1 MGCNDP
7 TLLQG
12 ELIMALVTTFDGGRK
27 FINHYTIAAA
37 DAATA
42 QNLSIDVSGLGKSAN
57 NQECSHLTLNK
68 VWFNVFMTANADAV
82 EFQWDATT
90 NIPFLILNGYGSYD
104 FSNTGGLSPTVANK
118 AAGGYTGDV
127 AILNPAR
134 TAGDTVYVQMEWLKN
149 YVAIS
154 S

>member
-1 MGCNDP
+1 
-7 TLLQG
+7 
-12 ELIMALVTTFDGGRK
+12 MALVTTFDGGRK

-42 QNLSIDVSGLGKSAN
+42 QSLTITVANLGKSAN
-57 NQECSHLTLNK
+57 NQACSHLTLNK
-68 VWFNVFMTANADAV
+68 VWFNIFMTANADAT
-82 EFQWDATT
+82 ECQWNATT

-118 AAGGYTGDV
+118 AAGGYDGNVTIV
-127 AILNPAR
+127 NPAR
-134 TAGDTVYVQMEWLKN
+134 TAGDTVFVQMEWLKN

>member
-27 FINHYTIAAA
+27 FINHYTIAAG
-37 DAATA
+37 DATTA
-42 QNLSIDVSGLGKSAN
+42 QTLTIDVSGLGKSAN

-68 VWFNVFMTANADAV
+68 VWYNVFMTANADAV
-82 EFQWDATT
+82 EFQWNATT
-90 NIPFLILNGYGSYD
+90 NIPFLIVNGYGDYD
-104 FSNTGGLSPTVANK
+104 FSSTGGLTPTVANK
-118 AAGGYTGDV
+118 AATGYDGDV
-127 AILNPAR
+127 VISNPAR
-134 TAGDTVYVQMEWLKN
+134 TAGDTVYVQMEWLKH

>member
-1 MGCNDP
+1 
-7 TLLQG
+7 
-12 ELIMALVTTFDGGRK
+12 MALVTTFDGGRK

-42 QNLSIDVSGLGKSAN
+42 QSLTITVANLGKSAN
-57 NQECSHLTLNK
+57 NQACSHLTLNK
-68 VWFNVFMTANADAV
+68 VWYNVFMTANADAV

-90 NIPFLILNGYGSYD
+90 NIPFLIVNGYGDYD
-104 FSNTGGLSPTVANK
+104 FSSTGGLTPTVANK

-127 AILNPAR
+127 ANLNPAR
-134 TAGDTVYVQMEWLKN
+134 TAGDTVYVQMEWLKH

>member
-1 MGCNDP
+1 
-7 TLLQG
+7 
-12 ELIMALVTTFDGGRK
+12 MALVTTFDGGRK
-27 FINHYTIAAA
+27 FINHYTIAAG

-42 QNLSIDVSGLGKSAN
+42 QTLTITVANLGKSAN
-57 NQECSHLTLNK
+57 NQACSHLTLNK

-90 NIPFLILNGYGSYD
+90 QIPFLILNGYGDYD
-104 FSNTGGLSPTVANK
+104 FSSTGGLTPTVANK
-118 AAGGYTGDV
+118 ATGGYDGSVTLV
-127 AILNPAR
+127 TPAR
-134 TAGDTVYVQMEWLKN
+134 TGGDTVYVQMEWLKH

>member
-42 QNLSIDVSGLGKSAN
+42 QNLSIDVSTLGKSAN

-90 NIPFLILNGYGSYD
+90 NIPCLLYTSPSPRD
-104 FSNTGGLSPTVANK
+104 LSTSRMP
-118 AAGGYTGDV
+118 
-127 AILNPAR
+127 
-134 TAGDTVYVQMEWLKN
+134 
-149 YVAIS
+149 S
-154 S
+154 SA

>member
-1 MGCNDP
+1 
-7 TLLQG
+7 
-12 ELIMALVTTFDGGRK
+12 MALVTTFDGGRK

-42 QNLSIDVSGLGKSAN
+42 QTLTIDVSGLGKSAN
-57 NQECSHLTLNK
+57 NQACSHLTLNK

-90 NIPFLILNGYGSYD
+90 NIPFLILNGYGDYD
-104 FSNTGGLSPTVANK
+104 LSSTGGLTPTVANK

-127 AILNPAR
+127 AIVNPAR
-134 TAGDTVYVQMEWLKN
+134 TAGDTVYVQMEWLKH

-154 S
+154 SQEV

>member
-1 MGCNDP
+1 
-7 TLLQG
+7 
-12 ELIMALVTTFDGGRK
+12 MALVTTFDGGRK
-27 FINHYTIAAA
+27 FINHYTIAAGDGA
-37 DAATA
+37 GA
-42 QNLSIDVSGLGKSAN
+42 QSLTITVANLGKSAN
-57 NQECSHLTLNK
+57 NQACSHLTLNK
-68 VWFNVFMTANADAV
+68 VWFNVFMTAKADAV
-82 EFQWDATT
+82 EFQWDATSQ
-90 NIPFLILNGYGSYD
+90 IPFLILNGYGDYD
-104 FSNTGGLSPTVANK
+104 FSSTGGLTPTVANK